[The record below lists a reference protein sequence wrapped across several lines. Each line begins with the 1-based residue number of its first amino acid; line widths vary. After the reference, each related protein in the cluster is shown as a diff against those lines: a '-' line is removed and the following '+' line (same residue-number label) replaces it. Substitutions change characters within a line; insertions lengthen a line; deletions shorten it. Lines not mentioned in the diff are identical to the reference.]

1 MRLVLLLGLMT
12 VGAALAACT
21 SSSVNR
27 VGKEYPARPSD
38 WPIEVH
44 AAGDAPLEVARLG
57 TVHGGK
63 PEGRL
68 IGRLRVKESM
78 FTTDWER
85 SIREAKKQARKIGGD
100 AIFIGS
106 GGRFGAATSA
116 RSDLDV
122 TVYRIYD

>member
-1 MRLVLLLGLMT
+1 MRPVLLLAVLT
-12 VGAALAACT
+12 VFAALAGCT
-21 SSSVNR
+21 SSNVTR
-27 VGKEYPARPSD
+27 VGREYPPRPSD

-44 AAGDAPLEVARLG
+44 AAGDAPKEVVRLG
-57 TVHGGK
+57 TVRGGK

-78 FTTDWER
+78 ITADWDR
-85 SIREAKKQARKIGGD
+85 SIREAKKQARKLGGD

-122 TVYRIYD
+122 TVYRSND